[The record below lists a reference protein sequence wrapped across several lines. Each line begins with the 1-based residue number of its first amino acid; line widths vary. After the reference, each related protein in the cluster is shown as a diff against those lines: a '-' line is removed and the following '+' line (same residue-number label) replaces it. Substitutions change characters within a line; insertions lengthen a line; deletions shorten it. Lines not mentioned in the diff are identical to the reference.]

1 MVRFFDQ
8 KEEVV
13 KIDLTPYG
21 KQQFASG
28 SFMPEY
34 YAFYDNDI
42 LYDGFY
48 GGISENQNAI
58 VDRISN
64 STPRFH
70 PMPRMTSSLNSVV
83 SVGKDLIADSYST
96 PAPWSVPY
104 MRTLG
109 KSSPWVNFAPAWEIV
124 KSGGDGSLHSEVYYQ
139 SENLIPMMSATLDI
153 AYTSTPNPGNE
164 DQKLYFESKSDVIM
178 FDIKEHNTIF
188 QPGGNFDIEVFVS
201 GNDGTLSSLG
211 FVNSEAPHAD
221 RLRLQT
227 DAYTLVNTLRGTDN
241 EVGQVFP
248 NLDSNYVEYFLEIT
262 VDKEIGERMT
272 PTPSNLYGGPA
283 QGPADICAIR
293 DSGAGENDGTL

>member
-42 LYDGFY
+42 LYDGAY

-70 PMPRMTSSLNSVV
+70 PVTRLTSSAQSVA
-83 SVGKDLIADSYST
+83 SLSTERLADSYKAA
-96 PAPWSVPY
+96 APWTVPY
-104 MRTLG
+104 LRTLG
-109 KSSPWVNFAPAWEIV
+109 KSSPWVEYLPAWEIK
-124 KSGGDGSLHSEVYYQ
+124 KSAGDGSLHPEVYYQ
-139 SENLIPMMSATLDI
+139 DGNLIPMMSATLDI
-153 AYTSTPNPGNE
+153 EYTSRPNPGNE
-164 DQKLYFESKSDVIM
+164 DQSLYVQSKSNVILFDV
-178 FDIKEHNTIF
+178 KEHNTIF

-201 GNDGTLSSLG
+201 GNDGTVTSLG
-211 FVNSEAPHAD
+211 FVNSEAPHGD

-241 EVGQVFP
+241 DVNQAFP
-248 NLDSNYVEYFLEIT
+248 NLDNKYVEYFLEIT
-262 VDKEIGERMT
+262 VDKEIGET
-272 PTPSNLYGGPA
+272 ISPVSSNLYKGGTQDP
-283 QGPADICAIR
+283 GDICAIR